1 MKTTLITTVLNEEK
15 NIEKFFKSIFSQ
27 TILPDEVIIVDGGSR
42 DKTFEKINEIIKKK
56 KTKFQIKIL
65 QKKGNRSKGRN
76 FAIENSSN
84 EIILATDF
92 GCVLDK
98 NWVKFVSAPFKDKQI
113 DVVSGY
119 YKPIADSIF
128 KRCLATYTCVMPD
141 KIKEKDFLPSS
152 RSIAFRKKV
161 WEKIK
166 YPQWLDTCEDLVFA
180 KKLKER
186 KYSFEF
192 VREAIVFWEQKN
204 NFKEAFFQFL
214 NYAKGDGRARYIRPQ
229 VPLIYL
235 RYLLGIYFLFL
246 CFLER
251 SVTGF
256 LIIPVLL
263 FMYFLWSIKKN
274 YKYVKNRKAF
284 FILPTLQILSDISV
298 LTGTTFG
305 LFKRVS
311 LKRILSIIKY
321 NKFIIFINFIY
332 IILMLLTID
341 YGIPNRSHPFPYHM
355 DEWHQL
361 QAVRSTFAY
370 GTPNVEG
377 SANGTMLHFLI
388 SGFYLIPFT
397 LFGIINPFEM
407 RIDNYTNRENIFILL
422 RLNTIVWGILSMTLI
437 YKIADTLKIS
447 KRLTVVLFT
456 STPIWLMLS
465 GHFKYDISLMFFILL
480 CIFFML
486 RYSKIPTITNFIA
499 AGVAVGLALA
509 IKISVLPLIP
519 IYFLSFLIFQEN
531 KIKNTKVLFVGFLAL
546 VATSLLF
553 GFPDTL
559 FGTGNIYRYLYENL
573 VIFPSASSNF
583 KSDGNAL
590 IYVFLKHYSIIFGYG
605 LFTLFIFSL
614 PILVLNI
621 IKGGG
626 RYINKNKTEIF
637 FIVSFLFF
645 LSSLVTL
652 KAYSGGNRA
661 LVLLPFIAILI
672 SYAWSKLSK
681 RNYGWI
687 VGFFLLVAILIQIY
701 FSLAWVNI
709 RNSTSIQ
716 SESSEWIER
725 NIPDNSLIGL
735 ENIPIYQNIP
745 DILQKEFYFYEF
757 NLDFK
762 NRYKYQIVDS
772 NSSKLPKVIV
782 ITNSEVEGEILYN
795 SPKTELIERLNRE
808 GYREIKFFK
817 QNTEKLYLSDK
828 DYTVAGLISSPLTI
842 TIYKR

>member
-1 MKTTLITTVLNEEK
+1 MKTTLITTVFNEEK
-15 NIEKFFKSIFSQ
+15 NIEKFFKSLFAQ
-27 TILPDEVIIVDGGSR
+27 TKLPDEVIIVDGGSR
-42 DKTFEKINEIIKKK
+42 DKTVEKLNEVIKKK
-56 KTKFQIKIL
+56 KNKSQVKIL

-119 YKPIADSIF
+119 YKPFADSIF
-128 KRCLATYTCVMPD
+128 KKCLATYTCVMPD
-141 KIKEKDFLPSS
+141 KIKENNFLPSS

-161 WEKIK
+161 WQRIK
-166 YPQWLDTCEDLVFA
+166 YPEWLDTCEDLVFA
-180 KKLKER
+180 KKLKEK
-186 KYSFEF
+186 KYNFEF
-192 VREAIVFWEQKN
+192 VREAVVFWEQKN

-214 NYAKGDGRARYIRPQ
+214 NYAKGDGRAFYIRPQ

-235 RYLLGIYFLFL
+235 RYFLGIYFLFL
-246 CFLER
+246 SFLER
-251 SVTGF
+251 SVTG
-256 LIIPVLL
+256 LLMIPVFM

-274 YKYVKNRKAF
+274 YKYIKKRKAF
-284 FILPTLQILSDISV
+284 LILPALQILSDFAV
-298 LTGTTFG
+298 LIGTTFG
-305 LFKRVS
+305 LLKRVN
-311 LKRILSIIKY
+311 LKRIFSIIKN
-321 NKFIIFINFIY
+321 NKFIVFINFIY
-332 IILMLLTID
+332 LILMLLTID
-341 YGIPNRSHPFPYHM
+341 YGIPNKFHPFPYHM

-397 LFGIINPFEM
+397 LLGIINPFELK
-407 RIDNYTNRENIFILL
+407 IDNFINRENIFLIL
-422 RLNTIVWGILSMTLI
+422 RFNTIIWGILSITLI
-437 YKIADTLKIS
+437 YKIAESLKIS
-447 KRLTVVLFT
+447 KRLTAVLFT
-456 STPIWLMLS
+456 FNPIWLMLS

-480 CIFFML
+480 SIFFML
-486 RYSKIPTITNFIA
+486 RYSKNPTITNFIA

-509 IKISVLPLIP
+509 VKISVLPLIP
-519 IYFLSFLIFQEN
+519 IYFLSFLIFHEN

-546 VATSLLF
+546 VATALLF

-573 VIFPSASSNF
+573 IIFPSASSNF
-583 KSDGNAL
+583 RSDGNAL
-590 IYVFLKHYSIIFGYG
+590 LYVFLKHYSIIFGYG

-621 IKGGG
+621 LKGGG
-626 RYINKNKTEIF
+626 RYIIKNKTEAF
-637 FIVSFLFF
+637 FIASFLLF

-661 LVLLPFIAILI
+661 LVLLPFIAILV
-672 SYAWSKLSK
+672 SYVWSNLSK
-681 RNYGWI
+681 RNYGWFVGLFVFAMVI
-687 VGFFLLVAILIQIY
+687 VQVY
-701 FSLAWVNI
+701 FSLTWTDI
-709 RNSTSIQ
+709 RNTKSIQ
-716 SESSEWIER
+716 AESSEWIEKYV
-725 NIPDNSLIGL
+725 PDNSLIGL

-745 DILQKEFYFYEF
+745 DILQKEFYFHEY
-757 NLDFK
+757 NVGSK
-762 NRYKYQIVDS
+762 NRYEYQIVDS
-772 NSSKLPKVIV
+772 DSSKFPKVIV
-782 ITNSEVEGEILYN
+782 ITNSDVEREILYK
-795 SPKTELIERLNRE
+795 SQKTELIDRLKKE
-808 GYREIKFFK
+808 GYREVKVFK

-828 DYTVAGLISSPLTI
+828 DYVVAGLISSPLTI
-842 TIYKR
+842 AIYKR